1 MRTVSSWTKTTSS
14 KKASIMKRIKLGLSW
29 AVSRYRQVM
38 DLPPETI
45 TLSGMRPWLFCA
57 LISAG
62 FLTLIYGI

>member
-1 MRTVSSWTKTTSS
+1 
-14 KKASIMKRIKLGLSW
+14 MKRIKLGLSW